1 MEYYSAIKKN
11 KVIPFA
17 TTLVN
22 LEIIIRSEASQRK
35 TDILLYCL
43 YVESKKMIQMNVFI
57 KQTFKNKRMVIKGE
71 M

>member
-22 LEIIIRSEASQRK
+22 LEIIIPSEASQRK

-71 M
+71 K

>member
-22 LEIIIRSEASQRK
+22 LEIIIPSEASQRK

>member
-22 LEIIIRSEASQRK
+22 LEIIILSEASQRK